1 MLEKGEKS
9 IGWGKGVLGIGRGKR
24 DMRRGKGIGREK
36 GDLGRGDIDMRGKGA
51 LRIVKGKVEFY
62 RGERG

>member
-9 IGWGKGVLGIGRGKR
+9 IGWGKRVLGIRRGKR
-24 DMRRGKGIGREK
+24 DMGRGKGIGREK